1 MTDTETTRAFIAVEI
16 PAINRAA
23 ILEFQTRLA
32 DQVHG
37 LRWVSGENL
46 HLTLAFLGDVA
57 DDDLPALNAEIADAV
72 AAFSPFAM
80 MARGLGAFP
89 TAAKTQTVWVGL
101 ETAGPLLPLRDAVAE
116 AAGKAGCPPK
126 DDRFTPHVTIARA
139 NRNAR
144 RGVDLR
150 GPIGQ
155 YASWSAGSW
164 NVAEVVTYRSD
175 LTPKGPIY
183 SPLARAELLGKKSAE
198 TD

>member
-1 MTDTETTRAFIAVEI
+1 MTDTETTRAFIAVELPPI
-16 PAINRAA
+16 HRAA

-37 LRWVSGENL
+37 LRWASGESL
-46 HLTLAFLGDVA
+46 HLTLAFLGDVP
-57 DDDLPALNAEIADAV
+57 DEKLPTLKAEIADAV
-72 AAFSPFAM
+72 APFSRFAM
-80 MARGLGAFP
+80 TARGLGAFP
-89 TAAKTQTVWVGL
+89 NPAKAQTVWVGL
-101 ETAGPLLPLRDAVAE
+101 ETDGPLFPLRTAVAE
-116 AAGKAGCPPK
+116 AAGLAGCPPK

-155 YASWSAGSW
+155 YAVWSAGSW

-183 SPLARAELLGKKSAE
+183 SPLARAELLGKKTGE